1 MEEFMNDVIKAL
13 KIKLGEGYRIFPKEQ
28 RKNNELVLYG
38 ICIHKENESVS
49 PVVYPEEF
57 ILPYIAGILD
67 AEKIAG
73 ILLEQCRQGEISQD
87 AAACLGD
94 FKLMK
99 DKVRIRLVNYGANSS
114 ELEGVPHR
122 KFLDLAITYY
132 LDMQAD
138 LAGQNGAGAITNA
151 LMDRWGVSED
161 ELYRLGMESL
171 LAEDTFHTTD
181 IFDVI
186 RQSAQEEQDTELEE
200 AIAELQKDHGRP
212 KMYVVTNQGRFYG
225 ANCLLNTSF
234 LQEMAENSGC
244 SLIVYPSSVHELVI
258 LPQKNGYENRMGT
271 KDIQE
276 INYEYLP
283 KDEWLSNSIYRY
295 DREKREVSIYKEG
308 APLLW

>member
-13 KIKLGEGYRIFPKEQ
+13 KMKLGEGYRIFPKEQ

-38 ICIHKENESVS
+38 ICIHKENESIC

-57 ILPYIAGILD
+57 ILPYIMGVLD
-67 AEKIAG
+67 AEKIAD
-73 ILLEQCRQGEISQD
+73 ILLEQCRQGKISQNV
-87 AAACLGD
+87 AACLGD

-138 LAGQNGAGAITNA
+138 LAGQNGAGAVTNA
-151 LMDRWGVSED
+151 LMDMWGVSED
-161 ELYRLGMESL
+161 ELYRLGVESL
-171 LAEDTFHTTD
+171 LAEDAFHTTD
-181 IFDVI
+181 IFDLI
-186 RQSAQEEQDTELEE
+186 RQSAQEEQDTQMEE

-234 LQEMAENSGC
+234 LQEMAEDSGC
-244 SLIVYPSSVHELVI
+244 SLIIFPSSVHELVI
-258 LPQKNGYENRMGT
+258 LPQKNGYENRMDT

-295 DREKREVSIYKEG
+295 DREKKEVSVFKEG

>member
-13 KIKLGEGYRIFPKEQ
+13 EMKLGEGYRIFPKEQ

-38 ICIHKENESVS
+38 ICIHKENESIS

-57 ILPYIAGILD
+57 ILPYILGVLD
-67 AEKIAG
+67 AEKIAD

-94 FKLMK
+94 FELMK
-99 DKVRIRLVNYGANSS
+99 DKIRIRLVNYGANPR
-114 ELEGVPHR
+114 ELERVPHR

-132 LDMQAD
+132 MDMQAD

-151 LMDRWGVSED
+151 LMDIWGISED

-171 LAEDTFHTTD
+171 LAEDAFQTTD
-181 IFDVI
+181 IFDLI
-186 RQSAQEEQDTELEE
+186 RQSAQEEKDAEMEE

-225 ANCLLNTSF
+225 ASCLLNTSF

-258 LPQKNGYENRMGT
+258 LPQKNGYENRMGN

-276 INYEYLP
+276 INYEYVP

-295 DREKREVSIYKEG
+295 DREKREVSVYKEG

>member
-1 MEEFMNDVIKAL
+1 MEEFVNDVIKAL
-13 KIKLGEGYRIFPKEQ
+13 KMKLGEGYRIFPKEQ

-38 ICIHKENESVS
+38 ICIHKENESIC

-57 ILPYIAGILD
+57 ILPYIMGVLD
-67 AEKIAG
+67 AEKIAD
-73 ILLEQCRQGEISQD
+73 ILLEQCRQGKISQNV
-87 AAACLGD
+87 AACLGD

-138 LAGQNGAGAITNA
+138 LAGQNGAGAVTNA
-151 LMDRWGVSED
+151 LMDMWGVSED
-161 ELYRLGMESL
+161 ELYRLGVESL
-171 LAEDTFHTTD
+171 LAEDAFHTTD
-181 IFDVI
+181 IFDLI
-186 RQSAQEEQDTELEE
+186 RQSAQEEQDTQMEE

-234 LQEMAENSGC
+234 LQEMAEDSGC
-244 SLIVYPSSVHELVI
+244 SLIIFPSSVHELVI
-258 LPQKNGYENRMGT
+258 LPQKNGYENRMDT

-295 DREKREVSIYKEG
+295 DREKKEVSVFKEG

>member
-13 KIKLGEGYRIFPKEQ
+13 KMKLGEGYWIFPKEQ
-28 RKNNELVLYG
+28 RNNNELVLYG

-57 ILPYIAGILD
+57 ILPYILGVLD
-67 AEKIAG
+67 AEKIAD
-73 ILLEQCRQGEISQD
+73 ILLEQCRQGKISQNV
-87 AAACLGD
+87 AACLGD

-99 DKVRIRLVNYGANSS
+99 DKVRMRLVNYGANSRK
-114 ELEGVPHR
+114 LEDIPHR

-151 LMDRWGVSED
+151 LMDMWGVSED
-161 ELYRLGMESL
+161 ELYRLGMERL
-171 LAEDTFHTTD
+171 VAEDAFHTTD
-181 IFDVI
+181 ILDMI
-186 RQSAQEEQDTELEE
+186 RQNAQEEQDTQLEE

-234 LQEMAENSGC
+234 LQEMAEDSGC
-244 SLIVYPSSVHELVI
+244 SLMVYPSSVHELVI

-276 INYEYLP
+276 INYECLP

>member
-1 MEEFMNDVIKAL
+1 MEEFMNDVVKAL
-13 KIKLGEGYRIFPKEQ
+13 KMKLGEGYRIFPKEQ

-49 PVVYPEEF
+49 PVVYPEQF
-57 ILPYIAGILD
+57 ILPYIVGVLD
-67 AEKIAG
+67 AEKIAD
-73 ILLEQCRQGEISQD
+73 ILLEQCRQGKISQD
-87 AAACLGD
+87 MAVHLDD
-94 FKLMK
+94 FGLMK

-138 LAGQNGAGAITNA
+138 LAGRNGAGAVTNA
-151 LMDRWGVSED
+151 LMDMWGVSED
-161 ELYRLGMESL
+161 ELYRLGVESL
-171 LAEDTFHTTD
+171 LAEDAFHTTD
-181 IFDVI
+181 IFDLI
-186 RQSAQEEQDTELEE
+186 RQSAQEEQDTQMEE
-200 AIAELQKDHGRP
+200 AIAELQKDHDRP

-234 LQEMAENSGC
+234 LQEMAEDSGS
-244 SLIVYPSSVHELVI
+244 SLIIFPSSVHELVI
-258 LPQKNGYENRMGT
+258 LQQKNGNENRMET

-295 DREKREVSIYKEG
+295 DREKREVSVYKEG

>member
-13 KIKLGEGYRIFPKEQ
+13 KMKLGEGYRIFPKEQ
-28 RKNNELVLYG
+28 RKNNELILYG

-57 ILPYIAGILD
+57 ILPYILGVLD
-67 AEKIAG
+67 AEKIAD
-73 ILLEQCRQGEISQD
+73 ILLEQCRQGKISQD
-87 AAACLGD
+87 MAAHLDD
-94 FKLMK
+94 FGLMR

-138 LAGQNGAGAITNA
+138 LAGQNGAGAVTNA
-151 LMDRWGVSED
+151 LMDIWGVSED
-161 ELYRLGMESL
+161 ELFRLGMERL
-171 LAEDTFHTTD
+171 VAEDAFHTTD
-181 IFDVI
+181 ILDMI
-186 RQSAQEEQDTELEE
+186 RQNAQEEQDAQLEE
-200 AIAELQKDHGRP
+200 AIAELQKDHDRP

-234 LQEMAENSGC
+234 LQEMAEDSGC
-244 SLIVYPSSVHELVI
+244 SLMVYPSSVHELVI

>member
-13 KIKLGEGYRIFPKEQ
+13 KMKLGEGYRIFPKEQ

-38 ICIHKENESVS
+38 IGIHKENESIC
-49 PVVYPEEF
+49 PVVYLEEF
-57 ILPYIAGILD
+57 ILPYIAGVLN
-67 AEKIAG
+67 AENIAD
-73 ILLEQCRQGEISQD
+73 ILLEQCRQGKISQNV
-87 AAACLGD
+87 AACLGD

-99 DKVRIRLVNYGANSS
+99 DKVRIRLVNYGANSRK
-114 ELEGVPHR
+114 LEDIPHR

-138 LAGQNGAGAITNA
+138 LAGQNGAGAVTNA
-151 LMDRWGVSED
+151 LMDMWGVSED
-161 ELYRLGMESL
+161 ELYRLGMERL
-171 LAEDTFHTTD
+171 VAEDAFHTTD
-181 IFDVI
+181 IFDII
-186 RQSAQEEQDTELEE
+186 RQSAQEEQDTQMEE
-200 AIAELQKDHGRP
+200 AIAELQKDHDRP

-234 LQEMAENSGC
+234 LQEMAEDSGS
-244 SLIVYPSSVHELVI
+244 SLIIFPSSVHELVI
-258 LPQKNGYENRMGT
+258 LQQKNGYENRMET

-295 DREKREVSIYKEG
+295 DSEKREVSIYKEG

>member
-13 KIKLGEGYRIFPKEQ
+13 EMKLGEGYRIFPKEQ

-38 ICIHKENESVS
+38 ICIHKENESIS

-57 ILPYIAGILD
+57 ILPYIVGILN
-67 AEKIAG
+67 AEKIAD
-73 ILLEQCRQGEISQD
+73 ILLEQCRQREISQE
-87 AAACLGD
+87 AAAHLDD
-94 FKLMK
+94 FGLMK
-99 DKVRIRLVNYGANSS
+99 DKVRIRLVNYGANSR
-114 ELEGVPHR
+114 ELDGIPHR
-122 KFLDLAITYY
+122 RFLDLAITYY
-132 LDMQAD
+132 LDMQAA
-138 LAGQNGAGAITNA
+138 LAGQIGAGAITNA
-151 LMDRWGVSED
+151 MMEIWGTSED
-161 ELYRLGMESL
+161 ELYRLGMEKL
-171 LAEDTFHTTD
+171 LAEDACHTTD
-181 IFDVI
+181 IFDLI
-186 RQSAQEEQDTELEE
+186 RQSAQEEQDTQLEE

-234 LQEMAENSGC
+234 LQEMAEDSGC
-244 SLIVYPSSVHELVI
+244 SLMVYPSSVHELVI
-258 LPQKNGYENRMGT
+258 LPQKNGYENRMDT

-295 DREKREVSIYKEG
+295 DREKREVYVYKEG

>member
-13 KIKLGEGYRIFPKEQ
+13 KMKLGEGYRIFPKEQ

-49 PVVYPEEF
+49 PVVYPEQF
-57 ILPYIAGILD
+57 ILPYIVGVLD
-67 AEKIAG
+67 ADKIAD
-73 ILLEQCRQGEISQD
+73 ILLEQCRQGKISQD
-87 AAACLGD
+87 MAVHLDD
-94 FKLMK
+94 FGLMK

-138 LAGQNGAGAITNA
+138 LAGQNGAGAVTNA
-151 LMDRWGVSED
+151 LMDMWGISED
-161 ELYRLGMESL
+161 ELYRLGVESL
-171 LAEDTFHTTD
+171 LAEDAFHTTD
-181 IFDVI
+181 IFDLI
-186 RQSAQEEQDTELEE
+186 RQSAQEEQDTQMEE
-200 AIAELQKDHGRP
+200 AIAELQKDHDRP

-234 LQEMAENSGC
+234 LQEMAEDSGS
-244 SLIVYPSSVHELVI
+244 SLIIFPSSVHELVI
-258 LPQKNGYENRMGT
+258 LQQKNGNENRMET

-295 DREKREVSIYKEG
+295 DREKREVSVYKEG

>member
-13 KIKLGEGYRIFPKEQ
+13 KMKLGEGYRIFPKEQ

-49 PVVYPEEF
+49 PVVYPEQF
-57 ILPYIAGILD
+57 ILPYIAGVLD
-67 AEKIAG
+67 AEKIAD
-73 ILLEQCRQGEISQD
+73 ILLEQCRQGKISQD
-87 AAACLGD
+87 MAVHLDD
-94 FKLMK
+94 FGLMK

-151 LMDRWGVSED
+151 LMDIWGVSED
-161 ELYRLGMESL
+161 ELYRLGMERL
-171 LAEDTFHTTD
+171 LSKDAFQATD
-181 IFDVI
+181 IFDLI
-186 RQSAQEEQDTELEE
+186 RNAAQEEQDTQMEE

-234 LQEMAENSGC
+234 LQEMAEDSGS
-244 SLIVYPSSVHELVI
+244 SLIIFPSSVHELVI
-258 LPQKNGYENRMGT
+258 LQQKNGNENRMET

-295 DREKREVSIYKEG
+295 DREKREVSVYKEG

>member
-13 KIKLGEGYRIFPKEQ
+13 KMKLGEGYRIFPKEQ

-57 ILPYIAGILD
+57 VLPYIAGVLN
-67 AEKIAG
+67 AEQIAD
-73 ILLEQCRQGEISQD
+73 ILLEQCCQGEISQE
-87 AAACLGD
+87 AAAHLAD

-99 DKVRIRLVNYGANSS
+99 DRVRIRLVNYGANSG
-114 ELEGVPHR
+114 ELEGMPHR

-132 LDMQAD
+132 LDMQAAI
-138 LAGQNGAGAITNA
+138 AGRNGAGAITNA
-151 LMDRWGVSED
+151 LMDIWGVSED
-161 ELYRLGMESL
+161 ELYRLGMERLHSKN
-171 LAEDTFHTTD
+171 AVQATD
-181 IFDVI
+181 IFDLI
-186 RQSAQEEQDTELEE
+186 RNAAQEEQDTETVE
-200 AIAELQKDHGRP
+200 AIAELQRDQNRP
-212 KMYVVTNQGRFYG
+212 KMYVVTNKGRFYG

-244 SLIVYPSSVHELVI
+244 SLMVYPSSVHELVI

-276 INYEYLP
+276 INYQHLP

-308 APLLW
+308 APL

>member
-38 ICIHKENESVS
+38 ICIHKENESIS

>member
-13 KIKLGEGYRIFPKEQ
+13 KMKLGEGYRIFPKEQ

-38 ICIHKENESVS
+38 ICIHKENESIC

-57 ILPYIAGILD
+57 ILPYIVGVLD
-67 AEKIAG
+67 AEKIAD
-73 ILLEQCRQGEISQD
+73 ILLEQCRQGKISQNV
-87 AAACLGD
+87 AACLSD

-99 DKVRIRLVNYGANSS
+99 DKVRMRLVNYGANSS

-138 LAGQNGAGAITNA
+138 LEGQNGAGAVTNA
-151 LMDRWGVSED
+151 LMDIWGVSED
-161 ELYRLGMESL
+161 ELYRRGMESL
-171 LAEDTFHTTD
+171 LAENTFHTTD
-181 IFDVI
+181 IFDII
-186 RQSAQEEQDTELEE
+186 RQSAQEEQDTQLDE
-200 AIAELQKDHGRP
+200 AIAELQRDQNRP

-234 LQEMAENSGC
+234 LQEMAEDSGS
-244 SLIVYPSSVHELVI
+244 SLIIFPSSVHELVI
-258 LPQKNGYENRMGT
+258 LQQKNGNENRMET

-295 DREKREVSIYKEG
+295 DREKREVSVYKEG
-308 APLLW
+308 EPLLW

>member
-13 KIKLGEGYRIFPKEQ
+13 KMKLGEGYRIFPKEQ

-38 ICIHKENESVS
+38 ICIHKENESIC
-49 PVVYPEEF
+49 PVVYPEQF
-57 ILPYIAGILD
+57 ILPYIVGVLD
-67 AEKIAG
+67 ADKIAD
-73 ILLEQCRQGEISQD
+73 ILLEQCRQGKISQE
-87 AAACLGD
+87 AAAHLGD

-138 LAGQNGAGAITNA
+138 LAGQNGAGAVTNA
-151 LMDRWGVSED
+151 LMDMWGVSED
-161 ELYRLGMESL
+161 ELYRLGMERL
-171 LAEDTFHTTD
+171 LSKDTFHATD

-186 RQSAQEEQDTELEE
+186 RQSAQEEQDTQLEE

-234 LQEMAENSGC
+234 LQEMAEDSGS
-244 SLIVYPSSVHELVI
+244 SLIIFPSSVHELVI
-258 LPQKNGYENRMGT
+258 LQQKNGNENRMET

-295 DREKREVSIYKEG
+295 DREKREVSVYKEG

>member
-1 MEEFMNDVIKAL
+1 MEEFTNDVIKAL
-13 KIKLGEGYRIFPKEQ
+13 KMKLGEGYRIFPKEQ

-49 PVVYPEEF
+49 PVVYPEQF
-57 ILPYIAGILD
+57 ILPYIAGVLD
-67 AEKIAG
+67 AEKIAD
-73 ILLEQCRQGEISQD
+73 ILLEQCRQGKISQD
-87 AAACLGD
+87 MAVHLDD
-94 FKLMK
+94 FGLMK

-138 LAGQNGAGAITNA
+138 LAGQNGAGAVTNA
-151 LMDRWGVSED
+151 LMDMWGISED
-161 ELYRLGMESL
+161 ELYRLGVESL
-171 LAEDTFHTTD
+171 LAENAFHTTD
-181 IFDVI
+181 IFDLI
-186 RQSAQEEQDTELEE
+186 RQSAQEEQDTQMEE
-200 AIAELQKDHGRP
+200 AIAELQKDHDRP

-234 LQEMAENSGC
+234 LQEMAEDSGS
-244 SLIVYPSSVHELVI
+244 SLIIFPSSVHELVI
-258 LPQKNGYENRMGT
+258 LQQKNGNENRMET

-295 DREKREVSIYKEG
+295 DREKREVSVYKEG
-308 APLLW
+308 EPLLW

>member
-13 KIKLGEGYRIFPKEQ
+13 KMKLGEGYRIFPKEQ

-38 ICIHKENESVS
+38 ICIHKENESIC
-49 PVVYPEEF
+49 PVVYPEQF
-57 ILPYIAGILD
+57 ILPYIVGVLD
-67 AEKIAG
+67 AEKIAD
-73 ILLEQCRQGEISQD
+73 ILLEQCRQGKISQD
-87 AAACLGD
+87 AAAYLGD

-138 LAGQNGAGAITNA
+138 LAGQNGAGAVTNT
-151 LMDRWGVSED
+151 LMDIWGISED

-186 RQSAQEEQDTELEE
+186 RQSAQEEQDTQLEE
-200 AIAELQKDHGRP
+200 AIAELQKDHDRP

-244 SLIVYPSSVHELVI
+244 SLMVYPSSVHELVI

-276 INYEYLP
+276 INYEHLP

>member
-13 KIKLGEGYRIFPKEQ
+13 KMKLGEGYRIFPKEQ

-38 ICIHKENESVS
+38 ICIHKENESIC

-57 ILPYIAGILD
+57 ILPYIMGVLD
-67 AEKIAG
+67 AEKIAD
-73 ILLEQCRQGEISQD
+73 ILLEQCRQGKISQNV
-87 AAACLGD
+87 AACLGD

-138 LAGQNGAGAITNA
+138 LAGQNGAGAVTNA
-151 LMDRWGVSED
+151 LMDMWGVSED
-161 ELYRLGMESL
+161 ELYRLGVESL
-171 LAEDTFHTTD
+171 LAEDAFHTTD
-181 IFDVI
+181 IFDLI
-186 RQSAQEEQDTELEE
+186 RQSAQEEQDTQMEE

-234 LQEMAENSGC
+234 LQEMAEDSGC
-244 SLIVYPSSVHELVI
+244 SLIIFPSSVHELVI

-295 DREKREVSIYKEG
+295 DREKKEVSVFKEG

>member
-13 KIKLGEGYRIFPKEQ
+13 KMKLGEGYRIFPKEQ

-38 ICIHKENESVS
+38 ICIHKENESIC

-57 ILPYIAGILD
+57 ILPYIVGVLD
-67 AEKIAG
+67 AEKIAD
-73 ILLEQCRQGEISQD
+73 ILLEQCRQGKISQD
-87 AAACLGD
+87 TAACLDD

-99 DKVRIRLVNYGANSS
+99 DKVRIRLVNYGANSR

-138 LAGQNGAGAITNA
+138 LEGQNGAGAITNA
-151 LMDRWGVSED
+151 LMDIWGVSED
-161 ELYRLGMESL
+161 ELYRRGMESL
-171 LAEDTFHTTD
+171 LAENTFHTTD
-181 IFDVI
+181 IFDII
-186 RQSAQEEQDTELEE
+186 RQSAQEEQDTQLEE
-200 AIAELQKDHGRP
+200 AIAELQRDQNRP

-244 SLIVYPSSVHELVI
+244 SLMVYPSSVHELVI
-258 LPQKNGYENRMGT
+258 LPQKNGYENRMDT
-271 KDIQE
+271 KDVQE

-295 DREKREVSIYKEG
+295 DREKREVFVYKEG

>member
-1 MEEFMNDVIKAL
+1 MEEFMNDVIRAL
-13 KIKLGEGYRIFPKEQ
+13 KMKLGEGYRIFPKEQ

-57 ILPYIAGILD
+57 ILPYFAGILNAD
-67 AEKIAG
+67 KIAD
-73 ILLEQCRQGEISQD
+73 ILLEQCRQGKISQE
-87 AAACLGD
+87 AAAHLGD

-99 DKVRIRLVNYGANSS
+99 DKVRIRLVNYGANSG
-114 ELEGVPHR
+114 ELKGMPHR

-138 LAGQNGAGAITNA
+138 LAGQNGAGAVTNT
-151 LMDRWGVSED
+151 LMEIWGVAED

-171 LAEDTFHTTD
+171 LAEDAFHTTD
-181 IFDVI
+181 ILDVI
-186 RQSAQEEQDTELEE
+186 RQSAQEEQDKEMEE

-244 SLIVYPSSVHELVI
+244 SLMVYPSSVHEIVI

-276 INYEYLP
+276 INHHSLP

-295 DREKREVSIYKEG
+295 DREKREVSVYKEG

>member
-1 MEEFMNDVIKAL
+1 MRQEYLLTDTAA
-13 KIKLGEGYRIFPKEQ
+13 
-28 RKNNELVLYG
+28 
-38 ICIHKENESVS
+38 
-49 PVVYPEEF
+49 YPEEF
-57 ILPYIAGILD
+57 ILPYIMGVLN
-67 AEKIAG
+67 AEKIAD
-73 ILLEQCRQGEISQD
+73 ILLEQCRQGKISQD
-87 AAACLGD
+87 MAAHLDD
-94 FKLMK
+94 FGLMR
-99 DKVRIRLVNYGANSS
+99 DKIRIRLVNYGANSG

-151 LMDRWGVSED
+151 LMDIWGVSED
-161 ELYRLGMESL
+161 ELYRLGMERL
-171 LAEDTFHTTD
+171 LSKDAFQATD
-181 IFDVI
+181 IFDLI
-186 RQSAQEEQDTELEE
+186 RNAAQEEQDTETEK
-200 AIAELQKDHGRP
+200 AIVELQRDQNRP
-212 KMYVVTNQGRFYG
+212 KMYVVTNKGRFYG

-234 LQEMAENSGC
+234 LQEMAEDSGC
-244 SLIVYPSSVHELVI
+244 SLIVYPSSVHEMVI

-276 INYEYLP
+276 INYQHLP

>member
-13 KIKLGEGYRIFPKEQ
+13 KMKLGEGYRIFPKEQ

-49 PVVYPEEF
+49 PVVYPEQF
-57 ILPYIAGILD
+57 ILPYIAGVLD
-67 AEKIAG
+67 AEKIAD
-73 ILLEQCRQGEISQD
+73 ILLEQCRQGKISQD
-87 AAACLGD
+87 MAVHLDD
-94 FKLMK
+94 FGLMK

-138 LAGQNGAGAITNA
+138 LAGRNGAGAVTNA
-151 LMDRWGVSED
+151 LMDMWGVSED
-161 ELYRLGMESL
+161 ELYRLGVESL
-171 LAEDTFHTTD
+171 LAEDAFHTTD
-181 IFDVI
+181 IFDLI
-186 RQSAQEEQDTELEE
+186 RQSAQEEQDTQMEE
-200 AIAELQKDHGRP
+200 AIAELQKDHDRP

-234 LQEMAENSGC
+234 LQEMAEDSGS
-244 SLIVYPSSVHELVI
+244 SLIIFPSSVHELVI
-258 LPQKNGYENRMGT
+258 LQQKNGNENRMET

-295 DREKREVSIYKEG
+295 DREKREVSVYKEG